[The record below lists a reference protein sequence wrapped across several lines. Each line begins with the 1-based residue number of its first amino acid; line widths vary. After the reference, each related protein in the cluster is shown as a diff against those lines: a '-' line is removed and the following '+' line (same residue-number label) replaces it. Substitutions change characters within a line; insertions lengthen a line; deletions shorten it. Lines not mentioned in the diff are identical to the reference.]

1 MTLNDYDK
9 LTLKYG
15 LRISSITM
23 TEHELIVD
31 EHVERDAPKTAL
43 R

>member
-1 MTLNDYDK
+1 MVLNSFAI

-15 LRISSITM
+15 LRISSITI

-31 EHVERDAPKTAL
+31 EHVESDAPKTAL